1 MPLHALGPLHARLAV
16 WRRRVQVV
24 PTQDMT
30 HRQLVDMRPEMR
42 QGTLEPS
49 IAPGQMVFSPP
60 AAGTVANA

>member
-1 MPLHALGPLHARLAV
+1 MPLHALGPPHARLAV

-30 HRQLVDMRPEMR
+30 HRPLVDRMPEMR
-42 QGTLEPS
+42 QGTLDPS

-60 AAGTVANA
+60 AAGTVAHA